1 MGNFPN
7 DFQKNLIK
15 QIYPK
20 GTRIELIRMD
30 DPWSSLKAGDRGTV
44 EMVDDAGTIHMRW
57 DSGSGLGLVP
67 GEDAFRVVSE

>member
-1 MGNFPN
+1 MNGFPSGAEVERT
-7 DFQKNLIK
+7 KAA
-15 QIYPK
+15 YPK

-30 DPWSSLKAGDRGTV
+30 DPWSSLKAGTRGTV
-44 EMVDDAGTIHMRW
+44 QTVDDAGTIHMRW